1 MWEDWTTAPW
11 PAKEVLES
19 CEEIRVLERKLS
31 ASGQHEVCQL
41 RPWQAGSKVSKFEG
55 FFFFPQPPWLS
66 EAIQGKAGA
75 LLLSPQHLCDAVFPS
90 MQNIR
95 AT

>member
-19 CEEIRVLERKLS
+19 CEEIRVLERKLP

-41 RPWQAGSKVSKFEG
+41 RPWQAGSKVSKLEG
-55 FFFFPQPPWLS
+55 FFFFSSTTLALRGHPREGGGPP
-66 EAIQGKAGA
+66 
-75 LLLSPQHLCDAVFPS
+75 AVPT
-90 MQNIR
+90 
-95 AT
+95 APV